1 MHLIEAAWIRPL
13 KKDRPEFLAESRAI
27 CSVKLMFYAN
37 GQLLE
42 LVDETGVDS
51 GDGSLVIIA
60 ILGAL
65 VIGVHVVAG
74 TAVDERALG
83 ERIFVAD
90 GEGVAL
96 NVVRS
101 RGLIFGIHVADE
113 DLGRTAEGGNVSTNG
128 KTEAVKRTGLASLN
142 HLDGKASVLEV
153 LRGDVELGNAEVVV
167 TTEADGQG
175 IVLFAKRLA
184 FIIDRLLVVCVTIPA
199 R

>member
-13 KKDRPEFLAESRAI
+13 KKDRPEFRAESRAI

-96 NVVRS
+96 KIRP
-101 RGLIFGIHVADE
+101 
-113 DLGRTAEGGNVSTNG
+113 
-128 KTEAVKRTGLASLN
+128 
-142 HLDGKASVLEV
+142 
-153 LRGDVELGNAEVVV
+153 
-167 TTEADGQG
+167 
-175 IVLFAKRLA
+175 
-184 FIIDRLLVVCVTIPA
+184 RLLTTRTLAVPPKAGTSAPTERPKPSNLPV
-199 R
+199 